1 MAPTSRK
8 KAPRAVKGLQA
19 DFTRHAAIAATLG
32 GEILTG
38 VRKPGSRLPS
48 VEEMYV
54 LFGVSRVVVREV
66 IKTLTAKGLVV
77 SKTKVG
83 TLVQDP
89 SHWNWLDADVLD
101 WRVRMGLDRAFLE
114 QITEVRS
121 SVEPMAAAL
130 AARNR
135 TRADIA
141 RLRACIAEMREAEG
155 DDHRYPE
162 ADLAYHLA
170 IGRASGNPLVR
181 SFGAVIKVALG
192 GLIAMSNASVKAS
205 GGKGHGGSTDRHS
218 AILEAIE
225 ARNEDAARAAMLR
238 VIARGRRHAGRK
250 ARS

>member
-1 MAPTSRK
+1 MARK
-8 KAPRAVKGLQA
+8 ARKTPLRAGRRPQV

-38 VRKPGSRLPS
+38 KRAPGSRLPS
-48 VEEMYV
+48 VEEMYE

-66 IKTLTAKGLVV
+66 VKTLTAKGLVV

-83 TLVQDP
+83 TLVLDP

-114 QITEVRS
+114 QITEVRLA
-121 SVEPMAAAL
+121 VEPMAAAL
-130 AARNR
+130 SARHR
-135 TRADIA
+135 SRADIT
-141 RLRACIAEMREAEG
+141 RLRACIAAMREAEG
-155 DDHRYPE
+155 DDRLFPE

-192 GLIAMSNASVKAS
+192 GLIALSNASVKAS
-205 GGKGHGGSTDRHS
+205 GGKGHTVSTDRHV
-218 AILEAIE
+218 AILKAIE
-225 ARNEDAARAAMLR
+225 ARNEAAARAAMLR
-238 VIARGRRHAGRK
+238 VIVRGRHHAGRK
-250 ARS
+250 AMS